1 VTQPAHLRHQQHDIA
16 GEVRFH
22 EHVSP
27 GRIDKLLSARL
38 HPLKPLLA
46 MLIHKE
52 SSMTITRHL
61 ILCIIAV
68 CIFIVDVMLELFG
81 GHSPVPL
88 IPLGLAFGFAS
99 FI

>member
-1 VTQPAHLRHQQHDIA
+1 
-16 GEVRFH
+16 
-22 EHVSP
+22 
-27 GRIDKLLSARL
+27 
-38 HPLKPLLA
+38 
-46 MLIHKE
+46 
-52 SSMTITRHL
+52 MTVTRHL